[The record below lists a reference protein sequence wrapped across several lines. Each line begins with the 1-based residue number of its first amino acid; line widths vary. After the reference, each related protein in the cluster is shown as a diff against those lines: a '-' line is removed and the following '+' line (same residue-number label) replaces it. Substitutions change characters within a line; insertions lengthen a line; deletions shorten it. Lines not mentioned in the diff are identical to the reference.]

1 MNFLRVVLGKQHMFF
16 EECYSNGYIGVDFS
30 MDIDFSNDLPENW
43 RKFNKKYIPEYL
55 NRHPDASKIKAGLA
69 CGAIHTLAKFLE
81 QGDVILAPD
90 GKGNYNLGEIS
101 GDYFYVGG
109 DDQHFLRHRRNVNW
123 LNKIIKREDMSDSL
137 KNSSGSISTTCN
149 LTKYS
154 EEIKKLMGDLG
165 SNPVISNDSDIENPS
180 EFVLEEHLEDFLV
193 KNWSQTDLSN
203 EYDIYEDE
211 EFTGRQYQ
219 TDTGPIDILAVSKDK
234 TRLLVIELKKGRA
247 SDRVV
252 GQIQRYMGY
261 IKDEIAEN
269 NQTVKGIIIA
279 FEDDQR
285 IRRALSV
292 TNNIDFYRYR
302 INFNLSIVIEND

>member
-101 GDYFYVGG
+101 GDYFYVEG
-109 DDQHFLRHRRNVNW
+109 DNQHFLRHRRNVNW

-149 LTKYS
+149 LTK
-154 EEIKKLMGDLG
+154 
-165 SNPVISNDSDIENPS
+165 
-180 EFVLEEHLEDFLV
+180 
-193 KNWSQTDLSN
+193 
-203 EYDIYEDE
+203 
-211 EFTGRQYQ
+211 
-219 TDTGPIDILAVSKDK
+219 
-234 TRLLVIELKKGRA
+234 
-247 SDRVV
+247 
-252 GQIQRYMGY
+252 
-261 IKDEIAEN
+261 
-269 NQTVKGIIIA
+269 
-279 FEDDQR
+279 
-285 IRRALSV
+285 
-292 TNNIDFYRYR
+292 
-302 INFNLSIVIEND
+302 